1 MPRPQQG
8 PRRAAAPTRDG
19 GRADL
24 HGRLTDSLIL
34 FSFLVGEGDS
44 WGGERKP
51 SSLLRG
57 KKMTPGKVM
66 CFAKGTRL
74 VGNGFS
80 PGLFGVNRKGMVLD
94 LARPQVH
101 MLPQCPL

>member
-1 MPRPQQG
+1 
-8 PRRAAAPTRDG
+8 
-19 GRADL
+19 
-24 HGRLTDSLIL
+24 
-34 FSFLVGEGDS
+34 
-44 WGGERKP
+44 
-51 SSLLRG
+51 
-57 KKMTPGKVM
+57 MTPGKVM

-80 PGLFGVNRKGMVLD
+80 PGLFSVNRKGMVLD